1 MGELGF
7 VDNARKGYRDMFF
20 RKKSDKDQSEQ
31 ATNKIP
37 LYTELDDEVFGR
49 LVYSCIG
56 LWKGFIETELFGIK
70 STVKVLIYTEE
81 DDSEYVEPEQ
91 QQAFREYL
99 SRKEELDALII
110 SELRKGYG
118 LDESFDLCK
127 RFELN
132 KLIIHSGGDF
142 GFSFID
148 HNAEEGWSNRDVVVT
163 VLPEVSYFGDE
174 DDFA

>member
-1 MGELGF
+1 ML
-7 VDNARKGYRDMFF
+7 FF
-20 RKKSDKDQSEQ
+20 KKKPDKDQSG
-31 ATNKIP
+31 AASSPVNNDVR
-37 LYTELDDEVFGR
+37 TETEVNNEVFGK
-49 LVYSCIG
+49 LIYTS
-56 LWKGFIETELFGIK
+56 LWKGHIEIGLFGK
-70 STVKVLIYTEE
+70 KNTVKVLIDTEDNE
-81 DDSEYVEPEQ
+81 PVEPEQ
-91 QQAFREYL
+91 EEAFREYL

-118 LDESFDLCK
+118 LDENFDLCK

-132 KLIIHSGGDF
+132 KLLIHSGGDF

-174 DDFA
+174 DDFF

>member
-1 MGELGF
+1 MYNTRVKVYVRPFKPEYLTPAEAAEQCELEESTILHGSVRLF
-7 VDNARKGYRDMFF
+7 
-20 RKKSDKDQSEQ
+20 KDI
-31 ATNKIP
+31 KLI
-37 LYTELDDEVFGR
+37 YT
-49 LVYSCIG
+49 S
-56 LWKGFIETELFGIK
+56 LWKGHIEIGLFGK
-70 STVKVLIYTEE
+70 KNTVKVLIDTEDNE
-81 DDSEYVEPEQ
+81 PVEPEQ
-91 QQAFREYL
+91 EEAFREYL

-118 LDESFDLCK
+118 LDENFDLCK

-132 KLIIHSGGDF
+132 KLLIHSGGDF

-174 DDFA
+174 DDFF